1 MRDLTDILVEP
12 AVSPN
17 DFIYTKF
24 VTTVVVVV
32 PQVTTKDFLAS
43 YEELTD
49 NVIPYSAKKLNI
61 PEKDGLTIWK
71 VNLFN
76 EKVEKKV

>member
-12 AVSPN
+12 NVSPN

-32 PQVTTKDFLAS
+32 PLVMVEDFLS
-43 YEELTD
+43 VYETLTS
-49 NVIPYSAKKLNI
+49 NVIPYSAKKLNA
-61 PEKDGLTIWK
+61 PEKDGLSIW
-71 VNLFN
+71 
-76 EKVEKKV
+76 